1 MNTKKSLAKV
11 FGPVLLLTA
20 TLALPVDTAQ
30 AAPGHGRAHAEQQKN
45 KKDKQQRAQG
55 NHVRQQKHEQRRT
68 EVRRQQRQPQRRQQV
83 VVQQRSQRPKVQKQK
98 KVQKVVV
105 QQPVVVQRR
114 QAVRSQEVR
123 RQEALRLQAQRQQA
137 YQRQQA
143 LERQRALDRQR
154 ALARQRQAPV
164 YRDGRRYDNRRY
176 DDRYYATPRRGG
188 GGADPNVFHVDGYLD
203 DGGEC
208 LFLRDHEGRTWA
220 MVGNTYGLQ
229 PGEHVR
235 LYGRPVDGSACGYRG
250 AAFDIYEVRTVWA
263 DSNHK
268 RTYYDHLYDGP
279 FDQNRAYEDDRY
291 YNDRYEEDRNADSWW
306 DRLFG
311 G

>member
-20 TLALPVDTAQ
+20 TLALPIDTAQ
-30 AAPGHGRAHAEQQKN
+30 AAPGNGRAHAEQQKHQ
-45 KKDKQQRAQG
+45 KDKQQRGPQG
-55 NHVRQQKHEQRRT
+55 RQVRQVRTQKEVRRT
-68 EVRRQQRQPQRRQQV
+68 EVRRQQVRPTQSRRPVQRVEKTQ
-83 VVQQRSQRPKVQKQK
+83 KVK

-105 QQPVVVQRR
+105 QPRPVVRRQVVVQRQQVER
-114 QAVRSQEVR
+114 QR
-123 RQEALRLQAQRQQA
+123 LLQA
-137 YQRQQA
+137 QA

-154 ALARQRQAPV
+154 ALERQRLLARQRQAQV
-164 YRDGRRYDNRRY
+164 YRDRRSTDNRRY
-176 DDRYYATPRRGG
+176 NDRYYATPRRGG

-208 LFLRDHEGRTWA
+208 LFLNDHEGRTWA

-235 LYGRPVDGSACGYRG
+235 LYGRPVDGSVCGYRG

-263 DSNHK
+263 DDRHK

-279 FDQNRAYEDDRY
+279 FDQNRAYDDDRY
-291 YNDRYEEDRNADSWW
+291 YNGQYEEDRDADSWW

>member
-20 TLALPVDTAQ
+20 TLALPIDTAQ
-30 AAPGHGRAHAEQQKN
+30 AAPGNGRGHVQAEQHNKN
-45 KKDKQQRAQG
+45 KKDK
-55 NHVRQQKHEQRRT
+55 QKHEQRRT
-68 EVRRQQRQPQRRQQV
+68 EVRRQQRQPQHRQQV
-83 VVQQRSQRPKVQKQK
+83 VVQQRSERPKVQK
-98 KVQKVVV
+98 KVKKVVV

-114 QAVRSQEVR
+114 PVVRTQDVR

-164 YRDGRRYDNRRY
+164 YRDGRRYD
-176 DDRYYATPRRGG
+176 DRYYATPRRGG
-188 GGADPNVFHVDGYLD
+188 GGADPNVFHIDGYLD

-263 DSNHK
+263 DNNHK

-291 YNDRYEEDRNADSWW
+291 YNDRYEEDRDADSWW
-306 DRLFG
+306 ERLFG

>member
-20 TLALPVDTAQ
+20 TLALPIDTAQ
-30 AAPGHGRAHAEQQKN
+30 AAPGNGRGHAQAEQHNKN
-45 KKDKQQRAQG
+45 KKDKQ
-55 NHVRQQKHEQRRT
+55 KHEQQRT
-68 EVRRQQRQPQRRQQV
+68 EVRRQQRQPQHRQQV
-83 VVQQRSQRPKVQKQK
+83 VVHQKSERPKVQK
-98 KVQKVVV
+98 KVKKVVV

-114 QAVRSQEVR
+114 QVVRTQDVR

-188 GGADPNVFHVDGYLD
+188 GGGADPNVFHIDGYLD

-208 LFLRDHEGRTWA
+208 LFMRDHEGRTWA

-263 DSNHK
+263 DNNHK

-291 YNDRYEEDRNADSWW
+291 YNDQYEEDRDADSWW